1 MVGTQV
7 VAVPLFAVLGD
18 LYSFYQNFFF
28 FSSLRVLKPI
38 ESRLFQPDKIVIILF
53 NHLKS
58 GFFFVRSL

>member
-28 FSSLRVLKPI
+28 FFLITCAKTHRI
-38 ESRLFQPDKIVIILF
+38 EIIPA
-53 NHLKS
+53 
-58 GFFFVRSL
+58 G